1 MKDIFFSKYSF
12 PNLGWKKARHCLR
25 DALKFDRNS
34 ITIDNRLDRVGG
46 GLSFPVSVQLL
57 GERIAAEAVSAS

>member
-1 MKDIFFSKYSF
+1 MKDIFKVFF
-12 PNLGWKKARHCLR
+12 PKSCMEEGQTLSTGRIELW
-25 DALKFDRNS
+25 RNS